1 MKVFIFIVGLVII
14 CLAMIIPV
22 PVYGFG
28 WTYYD
33 FGETVFDHNNNTSPI
48 DYPNV
53 GYMPSPGTNHEGGE
67 KFDLEGLFYA
77 EDETYLYLGLTS
89 SFGQSAWSVENGE
102 FMSGD
107 IFFGF
112 NGDMYAYGID
122 IETKDLYSVDTWT
135 GVPVKQGTYGG
146 NVSISDQVGAFQIE
160 QGEMLGSTQ
169 WMLSF
174 EEGLEQNPLSPNDG
188 VGGDTYIWEFMID
201 RSLIS
206 YTAGT
211 NNYITFHNTL
221 ECGNDLIQ
229 ESFPTEPIPEPATL
243 LLLGT
248 GLIGLR
254 FLRRRKE

>member
-1 MKVFIFIVGLVII
+1 MKIFLVII
-14 CLAMIIPV
+14 CLALIVPV

-48 DYPNV
+48 YYPNI
-53 GYMPSPGTNHEGGE
+53 GYLPSPGTNHEGGE
-67 KFDLEGLFYA
+67 KFDLEGMFCA

-89 SFGQSAWSVENGE
+89 SYGESAWSVENGW
-102 FMSGD
+102 FASGD

-112 NGDMYAYGID
+112 DGDKYAYGID
-122 IETKDLYSVDTWT
+122 IETKDIYSVETWS
-135 GVPVKQGTYGG
+135 GVPVGPGTYGG
-146 NVSISDQVGAFQIE
+146 RESISDQVGAFQIE

-174 EEGLEQNPLSPNDG
+174 EEDLEQNPLTAVDG
-188 VGGDTYIWEFMID
+188 VNGDTYIWEFMID
-201 RSLIS
+201 KSLVGYS
-206 YTAGT
+206 AGT
-211 NNYITFHNTL
+211 SDYITFHNTL
-221 ECGNDLIQ
+221 ECGNDLIE

-248 GLIGLR
+248 GLVGLR